1 MENENKYITVEH
13 FNDRE
18 KLIYKYVDDETD
30 KLKEFYHKL
39 DKKIDLDRQVGEQT
53 VAELKKLNSNFD
65 NYSERVVTL
74 ENKTDE
80 NTKDIEAIQENKSAK
95 KGATNELAGL
105 IITGIFGLLT
115 ASIGAGYWIF

>member
-115 ASIGAGYWIF
+115 AAIGAGYWIF